1 MNKTRLQEME
11 TAVQDELTV
20 FVRRSSNGVGV
31 DVSHRV
37 AERPIELKP
46 MPSNGRSGET
56 GVRPQTRPFTEPKA
70 RSLAGIAVEPKVRPL
85 AGLSV
90 EPMARPW
97 ERRSADAKGGRS
109 FAWLARTSR
118 YTLSTLSILLDGA
131 DRGSPGD
138 WRTPARRGIGV
149 AFLTFVVFG
158 GWACFASIDGAVV
171 AAGSIVV
178 ESDRKL
184 VQHLEGGIVKDLMV
198 TGAAHVEE
206 GQVLLRL
213 DSSQERAKEEM
224 ARSAVYSA
232 IAEEARLQAEAAGSD
247 KVTFPSELLQKSSEP
262 SAQRAMGDQK
272 RRFEERRA
280 ARRIE
285 ISILEEKIAQSE
297 RQIQGNT
304 AQSKGA
310 RAQLD
315 SMTQEYNKLKP
326 LADQGIVPFARIA
339 TLERSR
345 ADFEGKIGAYEA
357 DIARLGRTIDEARL
371 QIEQVGQR
379 VLEDAT
385 ARLAETR
392 AQLGDAREKWRVAAE
407 VLARTEVRAPRSG
420 RIVNLKVH
428 TIGAVVRP
436 GDVLMEIVPDQDVLV
451 VAAKVSSLDIN
462 HVQLGLPTEVRLP
475 SFKARSTPI
484 AVGEVLSIAAD
495 AARDE
500 ATHQP
505 YYEVKISVQVS
516 QFPEKVREKLKPGML
531 ADVLIAT
538 GERTVLAY
546 LTQPMT
552 DAIRRGMR
560 ES

>member
-97 ERRSADAKGGRS
+97 ERRSGDAKGGRS

>member
-1 MNKTRLQEME
+1 MMNEIRLRAME
-11 TAVQDELTV
+11 TALQNELAR
-20 FVRRSSNGVGV
+20 FVRRSS
-31 DVSHRV
+31 DRAKALDAHRV
-37 AERPIELKP
+37 VQQLVEL
-46 MPSNGRSGET
+46 
-56 GVRPQTRPFTEPKA
+56 KA
-70 RSLAGIAVEPKVRPL
+70 RSLAW
-85 AGLSV
+85 LSR
-90 EPMARPW
+90 AC
-97 ERRSADAKGGRS
+97 
-109 FAWLARTSR
+109 
-118 YTLSTLSILLDGA
+118 LSILSLLILSNRNVESGN
-131 DRGSPGD
+131 GSPSGD
-138 WRTPARRGIGV
+138 WHTPARRGFAI
-149 AFLTFVVFG
+149 AFLTFGVFG
-158 GWACFASIDGAVV
+158 GWACLASIDGAVI

-178 ESDRKL
+178 ESDRKT

-198 TGAAHVEE
+198 TGAAHVEQ

-213 DSSQERAKEEM
+213 DSNQERAREEM

-232 IAEEARLQAEAAGSD
+232 IAEEARLQAEAEGSD
-247 KVTFPSELLQKSSEP
+247 KITFPSELMQKISDP

-280 ARRIE
+280 ARKIE
-285 ISILEEKIAQSE
+285 ISILEERIGQSQ

-310 RAQLD
+310 RTQLD
-315 SMTQEYNKLKP
+315 SITQEYTKLKP
-326 LADQGIVPFARIA
+326 LADQGIVPFARVA
-339 TLERSR
+339 TLERSK
-345 ADFEGKIGAYEA
+345 ADIEGRMGAYDA
-357 DIARLGRTIDEARL
+357 DIARFGRTIDEARL
-371 QIEQVGQR
+371 QIDQVGQK
-379 VLEDAT
+379 VLEEAT
-385 ARLAETR
+385 AKLADTR
-392 AQLGDAREKWRVAAE
+392 SQLADAREKWRVTAE
-407 VLARTEVRAPRSG
+407 VLGRMEVRAPRSG

-436 GDVLMEIVPDQDVLV
+436 GDVLMEIVPDNDVLV

-462 HVQLGLPTEVRLP
+462 HVQIGLPTEVRLP

-495 AARDE
+495 ALRDE

-505 YYEVKISVQVS
+505 YYEVKVSVQVT
-516 QFPEKVREKLKPGML
+516 QFPEKVREKLKPGMV

-560 ES
+560 ED

>member
-1 MNKTRLQEME
+1 MNKTRLEEMD
-11 TAVQDELTV
+11 TAIQDELAI
-20 FVRRSSNGVGV
+20 FIRRSSNGVGV

-46 MPSNGRSGET
+46 TSSAGPSVKPKVRSS
-56 GVRPQTRPFTEPKA
+56 TRPFVETKA
-70 RSLAGIAVEPKVRPL
+70 RSLAGLAVVPKVRPL

-90 EPMARPW
+90 EPMARSL
-97 ERRSADAKGGRS
+97 ERPSGYHEKRSR
-109 FAWLARTSR
+109 AWLSNAYRFV
-118 YTLSTLSILLDGA
+118 LSNVSTLLDGSNNGGA
-131 DRGSPGD
+131 GD

-149 AFLTFVVFG
+149 AFLTFAVFG
-158 GWACFASIDGAVV
+158 GWACLASIDGAVV

-178 ESDRKL
+178 ESDRKA
-184 VQHLEGGIVKDLMV
+184 VQHLEGGMVKDLMV
-198 TGAAHVEE
+198 TGAAHVEQ

-213 DSSQERAKEEM
+213 DSNQERAKEEI

-232 IAEEARLQAEAAGSD
+232 IAEEARLQAEAEGSD
-247 KVTFPSELLQKSSEP
+247 KISFPSELLQKTSDT

-285 ISILEEKIAQSE
+285 ISILEERIAQSE

-304 AQSKGA
+304 AQSRGA

-326 LADQGIVPFARIA
+326 LADQGIVAFARIA
-339 TLERSR
+339 ALERSR
-345 ADFEGKIGAYEA
+345 ADIEGKMGAYDA

-371 QIEQVGQR
+371 QIDQVGQK
-379 VLEDAT
+379 VLEEAT
-385 ARLAETR
+385 AKLADTR
-392 AQLGDAREKWRVAAE
+392 AQLGDAREKWRVAAD

-436 GDVLMEIVPDQDVLV
+436 GDVLMEIVPDNDVLV
-451 VAAKVSSLDIN
+451 VAARVSSLDIN
-462 HVQLGLPTEVRLP
+462 HVQVGLPTEVRLP
-475 SFKARSTPI
+475 SFKARTTPI

-495 AARDE
+495 AVRDE

-505 YYEVKISVQVS
+505 YYEVKISVQVT
-516 QFPEKVREKLKPGML
+516 QFPQTVREKLKPGML

-546 LTQPMT
+546 LTQPMM